1 VSSILSY
8 NTFNLLNKKSTCR
21 AISPEMGT
29 RAAHL
34 TAQLADL
41 LGLCQQVHGPEV
53 GGGGGGAVG
62 VSTRPWVTHKICLLN
77 NTAPRTV
84 YCKDRDPAC
93 TWSRSCCKLLH
104 AMGT

>member
-1 VSSILSY
+1 MSSILSY
-8 NTFNLLNKKSTCR
+8 NTFNLLNKKSACR

-53 GGGGGGAVG
+53 GGGGRGGSRGEYPRSGHSQDMSVEQH
-62 VSTRPWVTHKICLLN
+62 STQNSLLQGQRPSMH
-77 NTAPRTV
+77 
-84 YCKDRDPAC
+84 
-93 TWSRSCCKLLH
+93 
-104 AMGT
+104 ME